1 MSHNAI
7 VTARYRTAV
16 LDEGIVGLM
25 AAHCRVSRQVQ
36 AEQILRW
43 DYDHMTATYF
53 LLLARKQVTSALCV
67 LSSPSH
73 IPGQVGKQYQHLLSS
88 GDINPLPDLV
98 VPAGAAAVGSGG
110 KRAVLADQT
119 ANIANSPRGLVVGCF
134 F

>member
-1 MSHNAI
+1 MREIGKLETELKACPVPCRGVCRTDYKVSHNNAV

-53 LLLARKQVTSALCV
+53 LLLARKQVTS
-67 LSSPSH
+67 
-73 IPGQVGKQYQHLLSS
+73 
-88 GDINPLPDLV
+88 D
-98 VPAGAAAVGSGG
+98 
-110 KRAVLADQT
+110 
-119 ANIANSPRGLVVGCF
+119 
-134 F
+134 

>member
-1 MSHNAI
+1 MRETGKLETALKACPVPCGGVQCEEQIMVSHNAI

-67 LSSPSH
+67 LSS
-73 IPGQVGKQYQHLLSS
+73 
-88 GDINPLPDLV
+88 
-98 VPAGAAAVGSGG
+98 
-110 KRAVLADQT
+110 
-119 ANIANSPRGLVVGCF
+119 
-134 F
+134 

>member
-67 LSSPSH
+67 LSS
-73 IPGQVGKQYQHLLSS
+73 
-88 GDINPLPDLV
+88 
-98 VPAGAAAVGSGG
+98 
-110 KRAVLADQT
+110 
-119 ANIANSPRGLVVGCF
+119 
-134 F
+134 